1 LLDTFEEQLDLPML
15 FVDVGNGLCLQ
26 LAVVGEEGV
35 LLVGLGI
42 NVDHFPHIGQLLLS
56 ETQ

>member
-1 LLDTFEEQLDLPML
+1 MSAT
-15 FVDVGNGLCLQ
+15 VCACRQ

-42 NVDHFPHIGQLLLS
+42 NVDHFPQIGQLLLS